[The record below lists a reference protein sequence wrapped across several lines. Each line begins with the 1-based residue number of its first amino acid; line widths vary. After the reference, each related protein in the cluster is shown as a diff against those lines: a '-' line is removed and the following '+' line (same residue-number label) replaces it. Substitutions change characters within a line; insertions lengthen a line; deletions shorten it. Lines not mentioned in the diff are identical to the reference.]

1 MPYETL
7 IGLLG
12 GSLGTI
18 IIKEILNRINKTT
31 EFNRDLFKVTYL
43 RKLDKAENAIAF
55 YYNYQNKVIEM
66 KKSVEFVSNALKE
79 LDEKDYDIT
88 IIMNILEQ
96 TGKSLIDL
104 TSDKYY
110 DINSINLYFEL
121 EDKETW
127 NETDL
132 YDFLKSISE
141 TKSIDVDI
149 QRWLDL
155 HNSYLEQGDQGNADY
170 YWEKALELIPSYLES
185 IDVMIKMLEKNRVA
199 TQSLIQKIKSQLKR
213 Y

>member
-1 MPYETL
+1 MQYETL
-7 IGLLG
+7 VGLLG

-18 IIKEILNRINKTT
+18 IIKEILNRINKKT
-31 EFNRDLFKVTYL
+31 EFNRELFKITYL

-66 KKSVEFVSNALKE
+66 KKSVEFVSNALK
-79 LDEKDYDIT
+79 DEDDKDYDMS

-96 TGKSLIDL
+96 TGKAL
-104 TSDKYY
+104 TELGSDKYY

-141 TKSIDVDI
+141 TKSIDCDI
-149 QRWLDL
+149 QRWLDIY
-155 HNSYLEQGDQGNADY
+155 NSYLEQGDQENADY
-170 YWEKALELIPSYLES
+170 YWEKAFDLIPSYLES
-185 IDVMIKMLEKNRVA
+185 IDGMIKMLEKNRIA
-199 TQSLIQKIKSQLKR
+199 TQSSIQKIKSQLKR